1 MIRLS
6 YPQIGREEEKAL
18 LEVLRSGCL
27 VQGPKVE
34 KFEKEF
40 AQHIGVKYAAATS
53 SGTSALHLALLA
65 LNLGKGDEVITSPF
79 SFIAS
84 ANSIIYVGAKPV
96 FVDIDETF
104 NLNPN
109 LIEEKINSKTKAILV
124 VHLFGLSA
132 DMFKINKIAKKYR
145 LKVIEDASQA
155 PGARIGKRY
164 VGSFGDIACFSFYA
178 TKNIT
183 TAEGGMV
190 VSNNKMLIEKVK
202 VLRNHGSGKK
212 YHHDLLGY
220 NYRMTDLCA
229 ALGLVQ
235 LKKLDF
241 FNSERVK
248 NAAYLNQK
256 LFGSKLILPKLEN
269 PAHHVFHQYTVRVRK
284 PFNREKVI
292 NHLWRNGIE
301 VGVFYPIP
309 IHRQKFYRASF
320 GQEKLPV
327 AERVAKE
334 VLSLPI
340 HPGLRKKDLD
350 FIIQKVLE
358 VTA

>member
-6 YPQIGREEEKAL
+6 VPQIGKEEEKAI
-18 LEVLRSGCL
+18 LEVLRTGHL
-27 VQGPKVE
+27 AQGPKVE

-40 AQHIGVKYAAATS
+40 SQYLGVKYAAATS

-65 LNLGKGDEVITSPF
+65 LNLGKEDEVITTPF

-84 ANSIIYVGAKPV
+84 VNAILYVGAKPV

-104 NLNPN
+104 NLNPDK
-109 LIEEKINSKTKAILV
+109 IYEKITPKTKAILV

-132 DMFKINKIAKKYR
+132 DMFKIKEIAKKYR

-155 PGARIGKRY
+155 HGAIIGKRR
-164 VGSFGDIACFSFYA
+164 VGSFGDLSCFSFYA

-190 VSNNKMLIEKVK
+190 VSNNKTLIEKVK
-202 VLRNHGSGKK
+202 ALRDHGSRRK
-212 YHHDLLGY
+212 YYHDLLGY

-241 FNSERVK
+241 FNGKRIK

-256 LFGSKLILPKLEN
+256 LSGSSLILPKLEGRT
-269 PAHHVFHQYTVRVRK
+269 HHVFHQYTVRARK
-284 PFNREKVI
+284 PLNREEVI

-309 IHRQKFYRASF
+309 IHKQKFYRSSYV
-320 GQEKLPV
+320 GEKLPV
-327 AERVAKE
+327 AERAAKE

-350 FIIQKVLE
+350 FIAKNLLE
-358 VTA
+358 VAL